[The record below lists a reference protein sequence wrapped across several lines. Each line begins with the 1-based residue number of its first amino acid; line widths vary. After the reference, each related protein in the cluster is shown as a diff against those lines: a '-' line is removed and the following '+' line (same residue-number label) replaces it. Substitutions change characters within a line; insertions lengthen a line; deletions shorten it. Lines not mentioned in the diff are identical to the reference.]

1 MNRYIYIYIY
11 LYLYIYVYRMVA
23 FSLFSK
29 RDNDPQCLICVRG
42 VETTNQII
50 SWSMNLIDY
59 IYISTTGHNPIP
71 LMLDTRHK
79 TWSQICGFIPNKIM
93 VARARLILGEWD

>member
-1 MNRYIYIYIY
+1 MIIYKNRLYNYIYIYIC
-11 LYLYIYVYRMVA
+11 LYVYRMVV

-50 SWSMNLIDY
+50 SWSLNLIDY
-59 IYISTTGHNPIP
+59 RYIYTGHNPIP
-71 LMLDTRHK
+71 LILDT
-79 TWSQICGFIPNKIM
+79 P
-93 VARARLILGEWD
+93 